1 MKRTKRLRRRFASL
15 LMRFYPPEVLHAVA
29 SDWAD
34 DRRFSD
40 ALKVFTLAERKY
52 SARSGSESAAAVG
65 MRAGRAWCL
74 VMLGRPTE
82 GAELYMDALA
92 AKQRSGDD
100 QPPTAMELAERLNEA
115 RSMGRLPR
123 TV

>member
-1 MKRTKRLRRRFASL
+1 MKRTRRLRRRFAGL
-15 LMRFYPPEVLHAVA
+15 LLRFYPPEVLHTVA
-29 SDWAD
+29 SEWAD
-34 DRRFSD
+34 ERRFND
-40 ALKVFTLAERKY
+40 ALKVFTVAERKY
-52 SARSGSESAAAVG
+52 SSRSGSESPAAVG

-82 GAELYMDALA
+82 GAKLYSDALA

-100 QPPTAMELAERLNEA
+100 QPPTARELAERLGEA
-115 RSMGRLPR
+115 RSMARPPR